1 MFRILVCV
9 KAVPNT
15 VDVSFDA
22 EGKLHRNSTEL
33 QWNVADLAA
42 LEAALTLK
50 TPESTVTVLTMG
62 PQKLDS
68 SLKELLSRGA
78 DDAVLICDPCL
89 AGSDTYVTAKVLAAA
104 IHKLGNFDL
113 ILCGKQSLDG
123 DTGQVPGMLAVALGV
138 PCVTN
143 AQQLIPEG
151 NQLQLNRILEKG
163 TQALSVTFPCVI
175 SVQPYAYN
183 LRLPGI
189 MAMRRA
195 QQKTVLT
202 LTARDLDLSPAA
214 SGQAGSLTKV
224 IKIHPLLHGHRNGP
238 KETNL
243 AAGVKGILALLKEV
257 M

>member
-1 MFRILVCV
+1 MDRILVCV

-15 VDVSFDA
+15 TDVHFDQD
-22 EGKLHRNSTEL
+22 GKLHRSNTQL
-33 QWNVADLAA
+33 QWNVADLSA

-50 TPESTVTVLTMG
+50 IPGSTVTVLTMG

-78 DDAVLICDPCL
+78 DNAVLICDPCL

-104 IHKLGNFDL
+104 IHKLGDFDL

-123 DTGQVPGMLAVALGV
+123 DTGQVPGMLAAALGV

-202 LTARDLDLSPAA
+202 LTARDLDLSPEVC
-214 SGQAGSLTKV
+214 GQAGSLTKV
-224 IKIHPLLHGHRNGP
+224 TKIHPLLHGHRNGP
-238 KETNL
+238 KETDL
-243 AAGVKGILALLKEV
+243 ATGVKGVLALLKEV